1 MKILF
6 INPNSSDAITELL
19 AKEVKNYENVGLI
32 IEVKKCKNSP
42 KEIAGGYDDLIAGV
56 NVIEMLKREKDYDAA
71 VIGCVGDPGLD
82 AARTMIDKPVVGLF
96 ESDYTMA
103 KFNGSRYSIVTS
115 GNWEEISAWHLE
127 LRKKGESE
135 NIASIRYIDSTVEG
149 TLKESNEKIAEEV
162 LRCKK
167 IDGADAVI
175 LGCSAFAGRGKK
187 LSEMTGI
194 PVIDGIK
201 ESIYLAKML
210 VEYNKQ

>member
-6 INPNSSDAITELL
+6 INPNSSDAITETLTKE
-19 AKEVKNYENVGLI
+19 AKKYENAELV
-32 IEVKKCKNSP
+32 IEVKKCEKSP
-42 KEIAGGYDDLIAGV
+42 KEITGGYDDLIAGV

-82 AARTMIDKPVVGLF
+82 AARMMIDKPVVGLF

-149 TLKESNEKIAEEV
+149 TLKESNEKIVEEV
-162 LRCKK
+162 LKCKK
-167 IDGADAVI
+167 LDGADAVI
-175 LGCSAFAGRGKK
+175 LGCSAFAGRGKE
-187 LSEMTGI
+187 LTEMTGI

-210 VEYNKQ
+210 AEYNKQ